1 MDEADYFESQS
12 HLDEPEKRPMM
23 KSVNVVFTRARTRS
37 VNELYIHAES
47 IESLLEDQLFKYA
60 SDFYDVTLY
69 YSPEKCA
76 IMWFHDSDPSLQY
89 IYGYVNEC

>member
-47 IESLLEDQLFKYA
+47 IESLLED
-60 SDFYDVTLY
+60 
-69 YSPEKCA
+69 
-76 IMWFHDSDPSLQY
+76 
-89 IYGYVNEC
+89 